1 MKMSP
6 KWVITLQRAQ
16 SQCCIK
22 SGAVDEVCLHP
33 DKIKKT
39 NFAVVEICPGVS
51 SITTKPKFTS
61 FSYRDSR
68 MRHPNQ
74 GHMAASIY
82 HSSRGERQEYT
93 LDCSASHHHRTRSH
107 SLSPRGSF
115 ESLCPLKWQQ
125 KRKVS
130 LQLCLL
136 HKNGAQTQWKDYGFQ
151 WKWWQLWLTAEPH
164 VCC

>member
-16 SQCCIK
+16 SRCCIK
-22 SGAVDEVCLHP
+22 SGAVDYICLHS

-39 NFAVVEICPGVS
+39 NFALVEICLGGS
-51 SITTKPKFTS
+51 SITTMPKFTR
-61 FSYRDSR
+61 FSHSGSR

-74 GHMAASIY
+74 GHMASSICP
-82 HSSRGERQEYT
+82 SSRGERQEYT
-93 LDCSASHHHRTRSH
+93 LDCSPSHHRTCIH

-115 ESLCPLKWQQ
+115 ESLCPFTRQQ

-136 HKNGAQTQWKDYGFQ
+136 YKNSAQTQSTSF
-151 WKWWQLWLTAEPH
+151 
-164 VCC
+164 